1 MPTGASVRSGSMRA
15 PDDLLVH
22 LRRARD
28 RIDRDYAEPLNLDLL
43 AAEAHTSK
51 YHFLRCFTATYGT
64 TPARYLAERRI
75 ERAQDL
81 LRATNLTVTEVCHLV
96 GYASLGSFSSRFR
109 ELVGDSPSDYQARF
123 AASGI
128 PPIPGCFVFMHGLS
142 DRRPAA
148 PGSAIA
154 EKPDPTDPS

>member
-1 MPTGASVRSGSMRA
+1 MASRLGLSRTRPIA
-15 PDDLLVH
+15 PPCT
-22 LRRARD
+22 RRRP
-28 RIDRDYAEPLNLDLL
+28 RQTR
-43 AAEAHTSK
+43 
-51 YHFLRCFTATYGT
+51 RFT
-64 TPARYLAERRI
+64 
-75 ERAQDL
+75 
-81 LRATNLTVTEVCHLV
+81 
-96 GYASLGSFSSRFR
+96 SLGSFSSRFR
-109 ELVGDSPSDYQARF
+109 ELVGDSPSAYQARF